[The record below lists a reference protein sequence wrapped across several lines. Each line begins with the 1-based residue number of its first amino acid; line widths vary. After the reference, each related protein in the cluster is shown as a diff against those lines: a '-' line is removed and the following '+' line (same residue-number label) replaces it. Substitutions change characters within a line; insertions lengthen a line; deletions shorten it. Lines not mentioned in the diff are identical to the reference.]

1 MNLQKRAKREA
12 ADGRTRFLLGAKG
25 VRGVLVRGTDLV
37 REMRARHGL
46 GLLETLVL
54 GHACLAASL
63 LATTLKGGKDR
74 LALRIECSGPIK
86 GLVAEG
92 NGAGEVR
99 GYLRQTPI
107 PLEKPL
113 ESFDLA
119 PFFGAGFLS
128 VSTHLEGAVQ
138 PFTGTVMLEHGNL
151 ALDLSHYFQ
160 TSEQTPTAI
169 ALSIQFD
176 RAGLVVGA
184 GGLLLQAMPGAG
196 PELMAELEERLA
208 GLPSLGRYFAEG
220 GEAAGLLTKEFAAF
234 QPEILATEPVL
245 FACPCSREE
254 ISARLLTLP
263 EKDLD
268 ELCHDGP
275 YPVEACCHYCSTTY
289 LFARQDMAELW
300 RERAGRDEE

>member
-1 MNLQKRAKREA
+1 MSGQ
-12 ADGRTRFLLGAKG
+12 ADGRTRFLLGGKE
-25 VRGVLVRGTDLV
+25 VRGVLVRGTGLV
-37 REMRARHGL
+37 NEMRARHGL

-54 GHACLAASL
+54 GHGCLAATL
-63 LATTLKGGKDR
+63 LATTLKGDKDR

-86 GLVAEG
+86 GLVAEADA
-92 NGAGEVR
+92 AGEVR
-99 GYLRQTPI
+99 GYLRQNPI

-113 ESFDLA
+113 ESFDLS

-128 VSTHLEGAVQ
+128 VSTYLEGGTQ
-138 PFTGTVMLEHGNL
+138 PFTGTPMLEPGNL

-176 RAGLVVGA
+176 GQGLVVGA
-184 GGLLLQAMPGAG
+184 GGLLLQAMPGVE
-196 PELMAELEERLA
+196 PVLMGELEECLA

-220 GEAAGLLTKEFAAF
+220 GEPEGVLAAQFGAF
-234 QPEILATEPVL
+234 QPEILTTTSVA
-245 FACPCSREE
+245 FACPCSREA

-268 ELCHDGP
+268 ELCSGP
-275 YPVEACCHYCSTTY
+275 FPVETCCHYCNTTY
-289 LFARQDMAELW
+289 LFERQDMEALW
-300 RERAGRDEE
+300 QERSKL

>member
-1 MNLQKRAKREA
+1 MKQL
-12 ADGRTRFLLGAKG
+12 ADGRTRFLLGDKA
-25 VRGVLVRGTDLV
+25 VRGVLVRGTALV
-37 REMRARHGL
+37 NEMRARHGL

-54 GHACLAASL
+54 GHAYLAAAL
-63 LATTLKGGKDR
+63 LATSLKGDKDR

-92 NGAGEVR
+92 NAAGEVR
-99 GYLRQTPI
+99 GYLRQNPI

-113 ESFDLA
+113 ESFDLS

-128 VSTHLEGAVQ
+128 ASTHLEGASQ
-138 PFTGTVMLEHGNL
+138 PFTGTVMLEHGSL
-151 ALDLSHYFQ
+151 ALDLSQYFQ

-176 RAGLVVGA
+176 NDGLPVGA
-184 GGLLLQAMPGAG
+184 GGLLLQAMPGVE
-196 PELMAELEERLA
+196 PVLMGELEECLA

-220 GEAAGLLTKEFAAF
+220 GESEGLLAAQFGAF
-234 QPEILATEPVL
+234 QPEILTTTPVA
-245 FACPCSREE
+245 FACPCSRDA

-268 ELCHDGP
+268 ELCSGP
-275 YPVEACCHYCSTTY
+275 FPVETCCHYCNTNY
-289 LFARQDMAELW
+289 LFERQDMEALW
-300 RERAGRDEE
+300 QERTKR

>member
-1 MNLQKRAKREA
+1 MVEADKRI
-12 ADGRTRFLLGAKG
+12 RFLLGEKG
-25 VRGVLVRGTDLV
+25 VRGVLVRGTVLV
-37 REMRARHGL
+37 SEMRARHGL

-54 GHACLAASL
+54 GHGCLAALL
-63 LATTLKGGKDR
+63 LATSLKGEKDR
-74 LALRIECSGPIK
+74 IALRIECSGPIK
-86 GLVAEG
+86 GLVAEA

-99 GYLRQTPI
+99 GYLRQNPI

-113 ESFDLA
+113 ESFDLS

-128 VSTHLEGAVQ
+128 VSTYPEGASQ

-176 RAGLVVGA
+176 SEGLVVGA
-184 GGLLLQAMPGAG
+184 GGLLLQAMPGAR
-196 PELMAELEERLA
+196 PELMAELEERIA
-208 GLPSLGRYFAEG
+208 GLPSLGRYCAEG
-220 GEAAGLLTKEFAAF
+220 GEPEDLLAKEFAAF
-234 QPEILATEPVL
+234 TPEILTATPVA

-254 ISARLLTLP
+254 IGGRLLTLS

-268 ELCHDGP
+268 ELRSGP
-275 YPVEACCHYCSTTY
+275 FPVEACCHYCNTTY
-289 LFARQDMAELW
+289 LFNREEMEELW
-300 RERAGRDEE
+300 QERTKK

>member
-1 MNLQKRAKREA
+1 MKQLPDE
-12 ADGRTRFLLGAKG
+12 RTRFLLGDKA

-37 REMRARHGL
+37 NEMRSKHGL

-54 GHACLAASL
+54 GHACLAATL
-63 LATTLKGGKDR
+63 LATTLKGDKDR
-74 LALRIECSGPIK
+74 LALRVECSGPIK
-86 GLVAEG
+86 GLVVEG

-99 GYLRQTPI
+99 GYLRQNPI
-107 PLEKPL
+107 PLENPL

-128 VSTHLEGAVQ
+128 VSTHLAGASQ
-138 PFTGTVMLEHGNL
+138 PFTGTIMLEHGNL
-151 ALDLSHYFQ
+151 ALDLSQYFQ

-176 RAGLVVGA
+176 SEGLPVGA
-184 GGLLLQAMPGAG
+184 GGLLLQAMPGVE
-196 PELMAELEERLA
+196 PVLMGELEECLA

-220 GEAAGLLTKEFAAF
+220 GEPEDLLAAQFGAF
-234 QPEILATEPVL
+234 QPEILTTAPVL

-263 EKDLD
+263 KEDLD
-268 ELCHDGP
+268 ELRSGP
-275 YPVEACCHYCSTTY
+275 FPVETCCHYCNTTY
-289 LFARQDMAELW
+289 LFDRQDMEALW
-300 RERAGRDEE
+300 QERIFSRHP

>member
-1 MNLQKRAKREA
+1 MSEQ
-12 ADGRTRFLLGAKG
+12 ADGRTRFLLGGKD
-25 VRGVLVRGTDLV
+25 VRGVLVRGSGLV
-37 REMRARHGL
+37 REMRTRHGL

-54 GHACLAASL
+54 GHGCLAATL
-63 LATTLKGGKDR
+63 LATTLKGDKDR

-99 GYLRQTPI
+99 GYLRQNPI

-128 VSTHLEGAVQ
+128 VSTYLEGASQ

-151 ALDLSHYFQ
+151 ALDLSQYFQ

-176 RAGLVVGA
+176 GQGLVAGA
-184 GGLLLQAMPGAG
+184 GGLLLQAMPGAR
-196 PELMAELEERLA
+196 PELMAELEERVA

-220 GEAAGLLTKEFAAF
+220 GEPEDLLVKEFAAF
-234 QPEILATEPVL
+234 QPELLTAAPVA
-245 FACPCSREE
+245 FACPCSRED
-254 ISARLLTLP
+254 IGARLLTLP

-268 ELCHDGP
+268 ELCSGP
-275 YPVEACCHYCSTTY
+275 FPVEACCHYCNTTY
-289 LFARQDMAELW
+289 LFERQDMEALW
-300 RERAGRDEE
+300 QERILSRHP

>member
-1 MNLQKRAKREA
+1 MKLSPDVRI
-12 ADGRTRFLLGAKG
+12 RFLLGDKN

-37 REMRARHGL
+37 NEMRARHGL

-54 GHACLAASL
+54 GHACLAAAL
-63 LATTLKGGKDR
+63 LATSLKRDKDR

-86 GLVAEG
+86 GLVAES

-107 PLEKPL
+107 PLENPL
-113 ESFDLA
+113 DSFDLA
-119 PFFGAGFLS
+119 RFFGAGFLS
-128 VSTHLEGAVQ
+128 VSTYPDGAGQ

-176 RAGLVVGA
+176 NQGLPVGA
-184 GGLLLQAMPGAG
+184 GGLLLQAMPGA
-196 PELMAELEERLA
+196 PTELMAELEERISE
-208 GLPSLGRYFAEG
+208 LPSLGRYFAEG
-220 GEAAGLLTKEFAAF
+220 GGPGDFLMKEFTAF
-234 QPEILATEPVL
+234 QPEPLTEAPVC
-245 FACPCSREE
+245 FACPCSREN

-268 ELCHDGP
+268 ELRSGP
-275 YPVEACCHYCSTTY
+275 FPLETSCHYCNATY
-289 LFARQDMAELW
+289 LFNREEMEELRQ
-300 RERAGRDEE
+300 ERKAGGSCDT

>member
-1 MNLQKRAKREA
+1 
-12 ADGRTRFLLGAKG
+12 
-25 VRGVLVRGTDLV
+25 VRGVLVRGTALV
-37 REMRARHGL
+37 NEMRTRHGL

-54 GHACLAASL
+54 GHAGLAAAL
-63 LATTLKGGKDR
+63 LATGLKGDKDR

-86 GLVAEG
+86 GLVAEA
-92 NGAGEVR
+92 NAAGEVR
-99 GYLRQTPI
+99 GYLRQMPI

-128 VSTHLEGAVQ
+128 VSTHLEGAGQ

-151 ALDLSHYFQ
+151 ALNLSHYFQ

-176 RAGLVVGA
+176 REGLPVGA
-184 GGLLLQAMPGAG
+184 GGLLLQAMPGVE
-196 PELMAELEERLA
+196 PVLMAELEHCLA

-220 GEAAGLLTKEFAAF
+220 GAAEELPAEQFGAF
-234 QPEILATEPVL
+234 QPELLTSTPVL

-254 ISARLLTLP
+254 IAVRLLTLP
-263 EKDLD
+263 DKDLA
-268 ELCHDGP
+268 ELCSGP
-275 YPVEACCHYCSTTY
+275 FPVEACCHYCNTTY
-289 LFARQDMAELW
+289 LFELQDMEEL
-300 RERAGRDEE
+300 RLERAGRDEE

>member
-1 MNLQKRAKREA
+1 MKSL
-12 ADGRTRFLLGAKG
+12 ADGRTRFLLGDKA
-25 VRGVLVRGTDLV
+25 VRGVLVRGTGLV
-37 REMRARHGL
+37 KEMRAKHGL

-54 GHACLAASL
+54 GHAYLAATL
-63 LATTLKGGKDR
+63 LSTTLKGDKDR
-74 LALRIECSGPIK
+74 IALRIECSGPIK

-92 NGAGEVR
+92 NGVGEVR
-99 GYLRQTPI
+99 GYLRQNPI

-113 ESFDLA
+113 DSFDLA

-128 VSTHLEGAVQ
+128 VSTYLEGGSQ
-138 PFTGTVMLEHGNL
+138 PFTGTIMLEHGNL

-176 RAGLVVGA
+176 GEGLVVGA
-184 GGLLLQAMPGAG
+184 GGLLLQAMPGVE
-196 PELMAELEERLA
+196 PVLMGELEECLA

-220 GEAAGLLTKEFAAF
+220 GGAEGLLAAQFGAF
-234 QPEILATEPVL
+234 QPEILTTTPVG
-245 FACPCSREE
+245 FACPCSKED

-268 ELCHDGP
+268 ELRGGP
-275 YPVEACCHYCSTTY
+275 FPVETCCHYCNTTY
-289 LFARQDMAELW
+289 LFNREEMEALW
-300 RERAGRDEE
+300 QERTGRS

>member
-1 MNLQKRAKREA
+1 MKQPTDERL
-12 ADGRTRFLLGAKG
+12 RFLLGGKG

-37 REMRARHGL
+37 KEMRIRHEL

-54 GHACLAASL
+54 GHACLAAAL
-63 LATTLKGGKDR
+63 LATSLKGDKDR

-86 GLVAEG
+86 GLVAEA
-92 NGAGEVR
+92 NAAGEVR

-128 VSTHLEGAVQ
+128 VSTQLEGAGQ

-160 TSEQTPTAI
+160 TSEQTPTAL

-176 RAGLVVGA
+176 RAGLPVGG
-184 GGLLLQAMPGAG
+184 GGLLLQAMPGVEPVLLG
-196 PELMAELEERLA
+196 ELEECLA

-220 GEAAGLLTKEFAAF
+220 GEAAALLAKQFGGL
-234 QPEILATEPVL
+234 QPEIFAGAPVL
-245 FACPCSREE
+245 FACPCSKAEMA
-254 ISARLLTLP
+254 ARLLTLP
-263 EKDLD
+263 SKDLE
-268 ELCHDGP
+268 ELGRGP
-275 YPVEACCHYCSTTY
+275 FPVETRCHYCNTAY
-289 LFARQDMAELW
+289 LFDRQEMAELW
-300 RERAGRDEE
+300 RERTGRG

>member
-1 MNLQKRAKREA
+1 
-12 ADGRTRFLLGAKG
+12 
-25 VRGVLVRGTDLV
+25 LVRGTALV
-37 REMRARHGL
+37 NEMRARHGL

-54 GHACLAASL
+54 GHACLAVAL
-63 LATTLKGGKDR
+63 LATSLKGDKDR

-86 GLVAEG
+86 GLVAEA

-107 PLEKPL
+107 PVEKPL

-128 VSTHLEGAVQ
+128 VSTQLEGVGQ

-160 TSEQTPTAI
+160 TSEQTPTAM

-176 RAGLVVGA
+176 GAGLPVGA
-184 GGLLLQAMPGAG
+184 GGLLLQAMPGVEPVLLG
-196 PELMAELEERLA
+196 ELEEALA

-220 GEAAGLLTKEFAAF
+220 GGVEPLLAAQFGAF
-234 QPEILATEPVL
+234 QPEILTTAPVL

-254 ISARLLTLP
+254 IAARLLTLS
-263 EKDLD
+263 ESDLA
-268 ELCHDGP
+268 ELRSGP
-275 YPVEACCHYCSTTY
+275 FPVEARCHYCNTTY
-289 LFARQDMAELW
+289 LFDRQDMERLGK
-300 RERAGRDEE
+300 ERAGRG

>member
-1 MNLQKRAKREA
+1 MREQ
-12 ADGRTRFLLGAKG
+12 ADGRTRFLLGHKA
-25 VRGVLVRGTDLV
+25 VRGVLVRGTHLV
-37 REMRARHGL
+37 NEMRTRHGL

-54 GHACLAASL
+54 GHGCLAATL
-63 LATTLKGGKDR
+63 LATSLKGDKDR

-86 GLVAEG
+86 GLVAEA

-99 GYLRQTPI
+99 GYLRQNPI

-113 ESFDLA
+113 ESFDLS

-128 VSTHLEGAVQ
+128 VSIHLEGASQ

-151 ALDLSHYFQ
+151 ALNLSQYFQ

-176 RAGLVVGA
+176 NEGLPVGA
-184 GGLLLQAMPGAG
+184 GGLLLQAMPGVEEG
-196 PELMAELEERLA
+196 LMTKLEDCLA

-220 GEAAGLLTKEFAAF
+220 GEPEALLVKEFAAF
-234 QPEILATEPVL
+234 QPELLTTTPVA
-245 FACPCSREE
+245 FACPCSKEDIGR
-254 ISARLLTLP
+254 RLRTLS

-268 ELCHDGP
+268 ELRRGP
-275 YPVEACCHYCSTTY
+275 FPVEACCHYCNTTY
-289 LFARQDMAELW
+289 LFARQDL
-300 RERAGRDEE
+300 ER

>member
-1 MNLQKRAKREA
+1 VSEQ
-12 ADGRTRFLLGAKG
+12 ADGRTRFLLGGKE
-25 VRGVLVRGTDLV
+25 VRGVLVRGTGLV
-37 REMRARHGL
+37 SEMRARHGL

-54 GHACLAASL
+54 GHGCLAATL
-63 LATTLKGGKDR
+63 LATTLKGDKDR

-86 GLVAEG
+86 GLVAEA

-99 GYLRQTPI
+99 GYLRQNPI

-128 VSTHLEGAVQ
+128 VSTYLEGGSQ
-138 PFTGTVMLEHGNL
+138 PFTGTTMLEYGNL

-169 ALSIQFD
+169 ALSIQFNSE
-176 RAGLVVGA
+176 GMPVGA
-184 GGLLLQAMPGAG
+184 GGLLLQAMPGAR
-196 PELMAELEERLA
+196 PELMAELEERIA

-220 GEAAGLLTKEFAAF
+220 GDADGLLEKEFAAF
-234 QPEILATEPVL
+234 QPELLTTTPVL

-254 ISARLLTLP
+254 LGRRLLTLS

-268 ELCHDGP
+268 DLRSGP
-275 YPVEACCHYCSTTY
+275 FPVEACCHYCNTTY
-289 LFARQDMAELW
+289 LFERQDL
-300 RERAGRDEE
+300 ER

>member
-1 MNLQKRAKREA
+1 MSGQ
-12 ADGRTRFLLGAKG
+12 ADGRTRFLLGGKE
-25 VRGVLVRGTDLV
+25 VRGVLVRGTGLV
-37 REMRARHGL
+37 NEMRARHGL

-54 GHACLAASL
+54 GHGCLAATL
-63 LATTLKGGKDR
+63 LATTLKGDKDR

-86 GLVAEG
+86 GLVAEADA
-92 NGAGEVR
+92 AGEVR
-99 GYLRQTPI
+99 GYLRQNPI

-113 ESFDLA
+113 ESFDLS

-128 VSTHLEGAVQ
+128 VSTYLEGGTQ
-138 PFTGTVMLEHGNL
+138 PFTGTTMLEHGNL

-176 RAGLVVGA
+176 GQGLVVGA
-184 GGLLLQAMPGAG
+184 GGLLLQAMPGVE
-196 PELMAELEERLA
+196 PVLMGELEECLA

-220 GEAAGLLTKEFAAF
+220 GEPEGVLAAQFGAF
-234 QPEILATEPVL
+234 QPEILTTTSVA
-245 FACPCSREE
+245 FACPCSREA

-268 ELCHDGP
+268 ELCSGP
-275 YPVEACCHYCSTTY
+275 FPVETCCHYCNTTY
-289 LFARQDMAELW
+289 LFERQDMEALW
-300 RERAGRDEE
+300 QERSKL

>member
-1 MNLQKRAKREA
+1 MKQP
-12 ADGRTRFLLGAKG
+12 ADERLRFLLGRKG

-37 REMRARHGL
+37 REMRARHEL

-54 GHACLAASL
+54 GHAFLAAAL
-63 LATTLKGGKDR
+63 LATSLKGEKDR
-74 LALRIECSGPIK
+74 LALRIECSGPVK
-86 GLVAEG
+86 GLVAEA
-92 NGAGEVR
+92 NAAGEVR

-107 PLEKPL
+107 PVEKPL
-113 ESFDLA
+113 DSFDLA

-128 VSTHLEGAVQ
+128 VSTQLEGAGQ

-176 RAGLVVGA
+176 CEGLPVGA
-184 GGLLLQAMPGAG
+184 GGLLLQAMPGVEPG
-196 PELMAELEERLA
+196 LMAELEECLTR
-208 GLPSLGRYFAEG
+208 LPSLGRYFAEG
-220 GEAAGLLTKEFAAF
+220 GDTEGLLAREFAAF
-234 QPEILATEPVL
+234 QPEMLTSTPVA

-263 EKDLD
+263 EKDLK
-268 ELCHDGP
+268 ELGCGP
-275 YPVEACCHYCSTTY
+275 FPVEACCHYCNTTY
-289 LFARQDMAELW
+289 LFARQEMAELW
-300 RERAGRDEE
+300 RERTGRG